1 MKSNTL
7 HFVPFFCTS
16 LALASALVI
25 FGAMGTALAQ
35 NTVPN
40 LNGSVLNGLF
50 SPTSAERFFEEG
62 RRNLERETQIL
73 VNPERYSGEGIL
85 QLNTIDIKLMEETR
99 ETKPISNSTEDSPQQ
114 ELD

>member
-7 HFVPFFCTS
+7 HFVPFFCTF

-25 FGAMGTALAQ
+25 VGAMGTALAQ
-35 NTVPN
+35 NTLPN
-40 LNGSVLNGLF
+40 FNGSVLNGLF

-62 RRNLERETQIL
+62 RRNLEKETQIL

-85 QLNTIDIKLMEETR
+85 QLNTIDIKLIEETG
-99 ETKPISNSTEDSPQQ
+99 ETKPISNFTEDSPQH